1 MSSIKNWLNGK
12 RTYIVVVMGLLT
24 SLLAWLDGQIDSKA
38 MIAAILVGAYAIFN
52 RAGTAKVQKTVE
64 ALLAAP
70 DDTAKEK

>member
-38 MIAAILVGAYAIFN
+38 MIAAVLVGAYAIFN
-52 RAGTAKVQKTVE
+52 RAGTAKVQKTVD
-64 ALLAAP
+64 ALL
-70 DDTAKEK
+70 TAQDGTDKEK

>member
-38 MIAAILVGAYAIFN
+38 MIAALLVGAYAIFN
-52 RAGTAKVQKTVE
+52 RAGTAKVQKTVD
-64 ALLAAP
+64 ALLTTP
-70 DDTAKEK
+70 DGTAKEK